1 MDYWMKSASK
11 DLVGLQRCP
20 RCNTPISS
28 FIGRYGNVIRQTFRD
43 TEEVKA
49 QFYTAKDVSTELAET
64 QLRVT
69 RCKAMVDEDNLII
82 RSGTDSSGIH
92 KAMAELIKRISTTLD
107 KQQRPKRGGKKLLSM
122 SDDSFHL
129 TKVQAAILC
138 DLASIT
144 TKGTAKSSATD
155 FSTRLEKD
163 KIFPMKDTYR
173 TLLVSKVSSLAN
185 NCIGRSRIS
194 QQEAD
199 DFILEIVRLEH
210 LKCFYCILS
219 VPNYQHL
226 YSNSKSQGGD
236 DFASRIDSVASSLKG
251 CKKLSPDESAAI
263 KSNLEKLLKEA
274 SVHGVGIPDYERKM
288 VVQAMG
294 LKQGHWYKCPNGHI
308 YCIGDCGGAMMES
321 RCNECGEI
329 IGGESHRLR
338 SDNTLAREMDGARE
352 LGEWW
357 ILAGMTNL
365 TINPVLFKRIV
376 PDDQS
381 FDDGEYAGIFHFRL

>member
-1 MDYWMKSASK
+1 MFQRGPCDEPCQESLSCNHLCIGLCGEMCPNQCRICNKAEIEEFVLLGNETDADARFVSLPDCGHVIEVEAMDYWMKSVSK

-20 RCNTPISS
+20 RCSTPISS
-28 FIGRYGNVIRQTFRD
+28 FIGRYRNVIRQTFRD

-49 QFYTAKDVSTELAET
+49 QLFTAKDVSTELAET

-69 RCKAMVDEDNLII
+69 RCKTMVDEDNW
-82 RSGTDSSGIH
+82 RFGTDSSCIH
-92 KAMAELIKRISTTLD
+92 QAMAELIKRISTTLD
-107 KQQRPKRGGKKLLSM
+107 KQQRPKRGGQKLLSM

-129 TKVQAAILC
+129 TKIQAAILC

-155 FSTRLEKD
+155 FSKRLEKD
-163 KIFPMKDTYR
+163 KNFPMKDTYR
-173 TLLVSKVSSLAN
+173 TLLVSNVSSLAK
-185 NCIGRSRIS
+185 NCIGCARI
-194 QQEAD
+194 
-199 DFILEIVRLEH
+199 
-210 LKCFYCILS
+210 FYCILS

-226 YSNSKSQGGD
+226 CSNSKSQDGD
-236 DFASRIDSVASSLKG
+236 GFASRIDSVVSSLKG
-251 CKKLSPDESAAI
+251 CKKLSSDESATI

-274 SVHGVGIPDYERKM
+274 SVPGIGIPDYERKM

-308 YCIGDCGGAMMES
+308 YCIGDCGVAMMES

-338 SDNTLAREMDGARE
+338 SDNTLA
-352 LGEWW
+352 
-357 ILAGMTNL
+357 
-365 TINPVLFKRIV
+365 
-376 PDDQS
+376 
-381 FDDGEYAGIFHFRL
+381 